1 MARMKSITSID
12 AGISKVEK
20 EIQQTKARY
29 DKLTGELEKLQ
40 NEKRDYEAKTI
51 MDAFIRSGCI
61 LSIGNPQK
69 GVRTFSWTINQSIS
83 VMNQAAI
90 SPRYLRY

>member
-51 MDAFIRSGCI
+51 MDAFIRSGKS
-61 LSIGNPQK
+61 LDE
-69 GVRTFSWTINQSIS
+69 VMTFLQ
-83 VMNQAAI
+83 
-90 SPRYLRY
+90 P